1 MALEFK
7 LPDLGEGIAEGEIT
21 TWLVRE
27 GQAIE
32 EDQPMVEV
40 MTDKATVEITSPR
53 SGMVRKLLVEEGTT
67 VPIGTLILVIGEPGE
82 AVVAAPEPAAGRPES
97 AAGSGPSS
105 QPAPAASA
113 ATPPVAAASAFGMA
127 AGARPEG
134 KALAAPSVRR
144 LARERG
150 LDIDR
155 VPGSG
160 PAGRVLAGDLDAFQ
174 RGGAAPVPAAAA
186 AAGGEERFKLKG
198 IRKRITE
205 VLSESVHKAVHV
217 THIEEVDAGR
227 LISLREAVRPEAEA
241 AGVKVTFLPFVIK
254 ALIAALKR
262 YPMFNAILDE
272 ERSEIVWKRYY
283 HIGIAVATERG
294 LLVPVVRDADRKS
307 VVELASEIAAKA
319 AATRDGSIG
328 VEDLQNSTISITNY
342 GSIGGLFATP
352 IINFPEAAILG
363 LGAVRER
370 PVVREGRIEVRPMM
384 YVGVTFDHRIADGAE
399 GAQFMNALRSYLEE
413 PALIFMEP

>member
-21 TWLVRE
+21 TWLVQE

-67 VPIGTLILVIGEPGE
+67 VPIGTMILVIGEPGE
-82 AVVAAPEPAAGRPES
+82 GIPSAPEPAAAQPES
-97 AAGSGPSS
+97 ARESGPS
-105 QPAPAASA
+105 APAAP
-113 ATPPVAAASAFGMA
+113 ATPAAPPPAAAPAFGMA

-150 LDIDR
+150 LDIDQ

-217 THIEEVDAGR
+217 THIEEVDASR
-227 LISLREAVRPEAEA
+227 LISLRESTRPMAEE
-241 AGVKVTFLPFVIK
+241 AGVKVTFLPFIIK

-262 YPMFNAILDE
+262 FPMFNATLDE
-272 ERSEIVWKRYY
+272 EHSEIVWKRYY
-283 HIGIAVATERG
+283 HIGVAVATDRG
-294 LLVPVVRDADRKS
+294 LLVPVVHDADRLS
-307 VVELASEIAAKA
+307 VVELARELASKA

-363 LGAVRER
+363 LGAVRQR

-384 YVGVTFDHRIADGAE
+384 YVGVTFDHRITDGAE
-399 GAQFMNALRSYLEE
+399 GARFMNVLKSYLEE

>member
-27 GQAIE
+27 GQTIE

-53 SGMVRKLLVEEGTT
+53 AGMVLRLLVEEGTT

-82 AVVAAPEPAAGRPES
+82 TVVAAPEPEAGRPEP
-97 AAGSGPSS
+97 AAGSGPS
-105 QPAPAASA
+105 APAAPA
-113 ATPPVAAASAFGMA
+113 ALVAAPPVAAAPAFGMA
-127 AGARPEG
+127 AGARPGG

-150 LDIDR
+150 LDIDQ

-363 LGAVRER
+363 LGAVRDR

>member
-40 MTDKATVEITSPR
+40 MTDKATVEITSPCAGR
-53 SGMVRKLLVEEGTT
+53 VLKLLVEEGTT

-82 AVVAAPEPAAGRPES
+82 AVVAAPAPAAGRPES

-150 LDIDR
+150 LDIDQ

>member
-7 LPDLGEGIAEGEIT
+7 LPDLGEGIAEGEVT
-21 TWLVRE
+21 TWLVKE
-27 GQAIE
+27 GQTIA

-53 SGMVRKLLVEEGTT
+53 SGTVLRLLVEEGTT

-82 AVVAAPEPAAGRPES
+82 EVTAAPEPAAGPLEPAR
-97 AAGSGPSS
+97 GSGPSA
-105 QPAPAASA
+105 PTAPAAPGA
-113 ATPPVAAASAFGMA
+113 PPPVAAAPAFGMA

-150 LDIDR
+150 LDIDQ

-174 RGGAAPVPAAAA
+174 REGAAPVPAAAV

-217 THIEEVDAGR
+217 THIEEVDASR
-227 LISLREAVRPEAEA
+227 LITLREATRPAAEA
-241 AGVKVTFLPFVIK
+241 AGVKVTFLPFIIK
-254 ALIAALKR
+254 ALIATLKR
-262 YPMFNAILDE
+262 FPMFNATLDE
-272 ERSEIVWKRYY
+272 ERGEIVWKRYY
-283 HIGIAVATERG
+283 HIGVAVATERG
-294 LLVPVVRDADRKS
+294 LLVPVVRDADRLS
-307 VVELASEIAAKA
+307 VIELARELATKA

-328 VEDLQNSTISITNY
+328 VEDLQNSTISITNF

-370 PVVREGRIEVRPMM
+370 PVVWEGRIEVRPMM
-384 YVGVTFDHRIADGAE
+384 YVGVTFDHRITDGAE
-399 GAQFMNALRSYLEE
+399 GAQFMNALKSYLEE